1 MFKKSICT
9 IAVLSLFTACA
20 EKNDNVDTY
29 DLSTHWFNMKSLDN
43 NKVVINKNYTEQYNN
58 GNKTSSYVDFNVYK
72 KNKTGI
78 YQLEKY
84 CFFEDINKENYK
96 SMLLDKNVDLKYNIS
111 QNDINEE
118 FELDKKQVSSYKKDI
133 KINDKVIDEVDID
146 GNILV
151 CTFTNYH
158 KNINVKDKI
167 NTYFKAEYFAK
178 DKNYNDVVELSCKD
192 SFMENEYH
200 IYMAKNMG
208 TILFMGI
215 GEEDGS
221 VVDTFSILDTQ
232 TILD

>member
-1 MFKKSICT
+1 MFKKSIYAIT
-9 IAVLSLFTACA
+9 VLTLFTACA

-78 YQLEKY
+78 YQIEKY
-84 CFFEDINKENYK
+84 SFFEDINKENYK